1 MLAHN
6 KGDKII
12 GFGKFA
18 LLPGETGEL
27 PEGYNDKHP
36 VVAFYISKG
45 YLAMTTEKAAE
56 KLETEKADAEAQKL
70 AAEKEKADAEAKAE
84 AEKLAAEKAET
95 LKATLEALE
104 GMSLDE
110 LKAEADELEITY
122 AGNIGID
129 ALRKRVAEKY
139 QAE

>member
-27 PEGYNDKHP
+27 PQGYSDKHP

-45 YLAMTTEKAAE
+45 YLVMTTEKAAAD
-56 KLETEKADAEAQKL
+56 LETDKENAEAEKL

-84 AEKLAAEKAET
+84 ATKLAAEKAET

-104 GMSLDE
+104 GMTIDE
-110 LKAEADELEITY
+110 LKVEADELGVTY
-122 AGNIGID
+122 ANNVGID
-129 ALRKRVAEKY
+129 TLRKRIAEKY